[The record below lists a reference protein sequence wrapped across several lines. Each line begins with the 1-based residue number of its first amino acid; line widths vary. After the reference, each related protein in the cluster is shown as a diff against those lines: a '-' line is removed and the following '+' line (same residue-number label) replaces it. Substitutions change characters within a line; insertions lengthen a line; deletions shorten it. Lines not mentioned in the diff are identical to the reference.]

1 MEAEKD
7 GKEDAGGDGGDGAKE
22 KEDSPN
28 TSDSKKKSEKVQKT
42 KTKTG
47 GGEHLRFADGDATP
61 ETRGGDDSD
70 MGTESGD
77 TQTAEETETR

>member
-1 MEAEKD
+1 MLVMSFVLLNAS
-7 GKEDAGGDGGDGAKE
+7 KESIAMNEFKFTRNQ
-22 KEDSPN
+22 KQI
-28 TSDSKKKSEKVQKT
+28 KIQKLQKT